1 MKFSQA
7 PVAPP
12 RTAPAT
18 IPTVAGVEM
27 ACRVRHLMAE
37 QEAAILV
44 DARAFAK
51 SRGAED
57 PRPDDPLYI
66 FGMMVSTVL
75 RGYVDAD
82 TQPDAPGHLD
92 PFFDGG
98 VEQILRHLDQ
108 DRIAYLWAVQ
118 CAFQDKCS
126 GRAVAL
132 TDAEVLVR
140 VHAIAAADP
149 NDPGPFVDLRPLQQ
163 QQLMRSMARLILSL
177 SSLVHR
183 AARPPGSEAEPA
195 RPGADQPSGAAPPPS
210 TSTP

>member
-1 MKFSQA
+1 MKFSEA
-7 PVAPP
+7 PVEPP

-18 IPTVAGVEM
+18 IATVGGAEM
-27 ACRVRHLMAE
+27 PCKVRHLMAE
-37 QEAAILV
+37 QEAAVLV

-51 SRGAED
+51 ARGAED
-57 PRPDDPLYI
+57 PRPDDPLYL

-82 TQPDAPGHLD
+82 APPDRLE

-118 CAFQDKCS
+118 GAFQDKCS

-132 TDAEVLVR
+132 TDAEVLAR
-140 VHAIAAADP
+140 VHAIAASDST
-149 NDPGPFVDLRPLQQ
+149 DPGPFADLRPFQQ
-163 QQLMRSMARLILSL
+163 QQLMRAMAKLILSL
-177 SSLVHR
+177 SAMLR
-183 AARPPGSEAEPA
+183 NAAEPA
-195 RPGADQPSGAAPPPS
+195 AP
-210 TSTP
+210 TA